1 MGKAVSTVLSTNHAV
16 YGTQISP
23 SSCLLVDFSW
33 FLVNA
38 ACCPLSW
45 DSASLKMLVLRV
57 WWLSLA
63 LGFASSSQWCPP
75 GAGMCFHDAETLN
88 LGLRSDNNT
97 ASAWDFSGALILPH
111 SPLSASP
118 PSRQPCCLHS
128 PLTGWDPW
136 GLASGQVLI
145 LNPHEGP
152 RRCWVLCGSCPNLPG
167 APVGGNTYLQG
178 PLVAAAGPVEKVG
191 GGGGGRCYTN
201 QRPAHRREG
210 VAGLWAPPCVET
222 STCVWACE
230 LLHIWITL
238 SNYWWKGIKAKSII

>member
-1 MGKAVSTVLSTNHAV
+1 MGKAVSTVLSTNYAV

-45 DSASLKMLVLRV
+45 DSASLKMPVLRV

-75 GAGMCFHDAETLN
+75 GAGMCFRDAETLN

-97 ASAWDFSGALILPH
+97 ASAWDFSRALILPH

-118 PSRQPCCLHS
+118 SSHQPRGLHS

-152 RRCWVLCGSCPNLPG
+152 GRCWVLCGSCSQPSRSSGGWEHIPAG
-167 APVGGNTYLQG
+167 APCRCSRASG
-178 PLVAAAGPVEKVG
+178 E
-191 GGGGGRCYTN
+191 GGR
-201 QRPAHRREG
+201 RWG
-210 VAGLWAPPCVET
+210 G
-222 STCVWACE
+222 
-230 LLHIWITL
+230 LLHKPA
-238 SNYWWKGIKAKSII
+238 SCP